1 MGQLLAIGLAIAG
14 VGWLI
19 KWALSKVREGVE
31 AAEQAVVEHQS
42 LVLAIGG
49 GILFIVVMAA
59 IGNAAAK
66 RQKEIE
72 SAEAQELSPALD
84 QRGGLKLVEAAEEI
98 SGQQDAGA
106 KAYEKE
112 VSVLESAFQEIEARA
127 KRVMKELPQEVRNG

>member
-66 RQKEIE
+66 RQKKIE

-98 SGQQDAGA
+98 SRQHDAGA

>member
-72 SAEAQELSPALD
+72 TAEAQELSPALD
-84 QRGGLKLVEAAEEI
+84 QRGGLKLVEAAEDI
-98 SGQQDAGA
+98 SRQHDAGA

-112 VSVLESAFQEIEARA
+112 VSALESAFQEIEARA